1 MDEREAVELWRSG
14 EKVKVERAYQAVR
27 ILNPQIQTISN
38 CEKQLAR
45 WNQEIHA
52 PGSTE
57 PQAPSDATTQ
67 EQHLMAVAEGATFFD
82 DTTMLLLRVLADLD
96 FDIYGTR
103 KEEKDVS
110 EIVAAII
117 SGLISLV
124 ETGVNPKTAIILAL
138 ESLRSVCIDSDGKVT
153 PNIRS
158 KIPEACDDVASEIM
172 ESNVVRDMTRLI

>member
-14 EKVKVERAYQAVR
+14 NKSKIEKAYQAVR
-27 ILNPQIQTISN
+27 SLNPQIKTVAG

-45 WNQEIHA
+45 WNQEIHS
-52 PGSTE
+52 PGSMD
-57 PQAPSDATTQ
+57 PQAPADATTQ

-103 KEEKDVS
+103 KDEKDVS
-110 EIVAAII
+110 EIVSVVI

-138 ESLRSVCIDSDGKVT
+138 ESLRSSCIDENGEVVT
-153 PNIRS
+153 DIRS
-158 KIPEACDDVASEIM
+158 KIQEACDNVASEIM